1 MSCVLLPMLRI
12 VFLDRD
18 ALRADVRRPSFAH
31 EWIEYAETEA
41 NEIVSRLHGAAI
53 ALVNKVSLREKELVH
68 LPDLKFIAVA
78 ATGVDIIDIESCS
91 RRGIAVSNVRHYANH
106 AVPEHA
112 MMLMLTLSR
121 NLLNYRTAI
130 DRGEWQLAKQFC
142 LFDHQ
147 IRDLHGRTLGI
158 IGYGELGKAVEKLA
172 LAFGMRV
179 IISERKGPKVTR
191 PGRVRFDHI
200 LEKSDIITLHC
211 PLRDDT
217 RHMIG
222 GVELDRMRPD
232 AILIN
237 TARGGLVDE
246 AALANALLN
255 NVIGGAGFD
264 VLSDEP
270 PRDGN
275 PLLDLRLPN
284 FILTPH
290 NAWASDE
297 AMQALADQL
306 IDNIEAFV
314 RGEPQNLVTR
324 DLANSEIQ
332 V

>member
-1 MSCVLLPMLRI
+1 MLRI

-18 ALRADVRRPSFAH
+18 ALRADLRRPSFAH
-31 EWIEYAETEA
+31 EWREYAETVPDEIFERLRGA
-41 NEIVSRLHGAAI
+41 NIAI
-53 ALVNKVSLREKELVH
+53 VNKVSLREEVLAH
-68 LPDLKFIAVA
+68 LPELKFIAVA
-78 ATGVDIIDIESCS
+78 ATGVDIIDLESCR

-112 MMLMLTLSR
+112 LMLMLTLSR
-121 NLLNYRTAI
+121 NLMNYRNAVE
-130 DRGEWQLAKQFC
+130 RGEWQAARQFC
-142 LFDHQ
+142 LFDHT
-147 IRDLHGRTLGI
+147 IRDLHERTLGI
-158 IGYGELGKAVEKLA
+158 IGYGSLGQEVEKLA
-172 LAFGMRV
+172 HAFGMRV
-179 IISERKGPKVTR
+179 LVSEHKGAQEVR
-191 PGRVRFDHI
+191 PGRVSFDEI
-200 LEKSDIITLHC
+200 LRVSDIITLHC
-211 PLRDDT
+211 PLTNGT

-222 GVELDRMRPD
+222 SAELEQMRSD

-275 PLLDLRLPN
+275 PLLDLDLPN

-297 AMQALADQL
+297 AMQALADKL
-306 IDNIEAFV
+306 VDNIEAFF
-314 RGEPQNLVTR
+314 RGAPQSLVT
-324 DLANSEIQ
+324 
-332 V
+332 